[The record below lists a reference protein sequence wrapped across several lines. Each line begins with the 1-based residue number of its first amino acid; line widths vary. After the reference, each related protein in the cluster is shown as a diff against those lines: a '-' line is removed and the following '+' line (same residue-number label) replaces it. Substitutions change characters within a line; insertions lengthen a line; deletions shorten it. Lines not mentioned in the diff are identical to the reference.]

1 MLYRDPY
8 ATLALLARDTRQA
21 RLGPLVTNTLT
32 RHPAVTANAVLT
44 IQELSGGR
52 AVLGLGTGD
61 SAVRRVGARPMRLE
75 DLEPAVAGFRTLLGG
90 GELACESGR
99 FAIRFA
105 GAAPPP
111 VYVAATGLRALEV
124 AGRVADGVIV
134 NVGRHPAV
142 LDAARE
148 RIRTGAL
155 AAGRKPEDVHVIVF
169 FFCAVDPDGPAAR
182 ARLTPSVSWFWQRFP
197 ALCARAGLSAGAD
210 AAGELAR
217 FQADYAR
224 YDLVHSDA
232 WDQAM
237 RDAAF
242 LASAYVDAFA
252 IGGTAGEVVAQLRAV
267 QALGVE
273 HVVIR
278 PPSHEDWRPTVRAFG
293 REVIPAVRGA
303 SRSERS
309 EPRNPWQNR
318 GSEPVV

>member
-21 RLGPLVTNTLT
+21 RLGPLVTNALT
-32 RHPAVTANAVLT
+32 RHPAVTANAILT

-52 AVLGLGTGD
+52 AVLALGTGD
-61 SAVRRVGARPMRLE
+61 SAVRRVGTRPLRLE
-75 DLEPAVAGFRTLLGG
+75 DLEPAVTSVRTLLGG
-90 GELACESGR
+90 GELACGGGR
-99 FAIRFA
+99 FGIRFA
-105 GAAPPP
+105 GGAAPP

-142 LDAARE
+142 LDAARD
-148 RIRTGAL
+148 RIRAGAL
-155 AAGRKPEDVHVIVF
+155 AAGRKPEDVHLIVF
-169 FFCAVDPDGPAAR
+169 FFCAVGPDGRAAR

-197 ALCARAGLSAGAD
+197 ALCARAGLSVGAD
-210 AAGELAR
+210 AGELAR
-217 FQADYAR
+217 FEGDYAR

-267 QALGVE
+267 RALGVE

-293 REVIPAVRGA
+293 REVIPALRET
-303 SRSERS
+303 SKSERS
-309 EPRNPWQNR
+309 ERRNPWQNR